1 MKNISRFTQKFNT
14 ISLKV
19 KLPLL
24 MSLLVA
30 AVLLATSVT
39 IYWVSSD
46 LLVKK
51 AKMKSMPMRTGSVKD
66 SGIR

>member
-51 AKMKSMPMRTGSVKD
+51 SKD
-66 SGIR
+66 EINANADRIGEGL

>member
-1 MKNISRFTQKFNT
+1 MKKISRFTPRFNT

-24 MSLLVA
+24 VSMLVA

-39 IYWVSSD
+39 IYCSH
-46 LLVKK
+46 
-51 AKMKSMPMRTGSVKD
+51 P
-66 SGIR
+66 IY